1 MSGSRSVAPEVE
13 VGMMKALDV
22 EESIL
27 EGLSNDLQ
35 DSLRPDPKM
44 ESREKAALRI
54 QLMLEGMARKYHI
67 KGEVKMF
74 GSFSNGFKTGSSD
87 MDVVL
92 LTPLV
97 ADAVPLLKKFE
108 AEMTPEVGIG
118 NITKI
123 YQASVP
129 LLKLTDMKT
138 GMEVDFCI
146 NNELGVRNSQLLHT
160 YCEYDSRVLRLGRL
174 VKDWAKKHELVGTA
188 DGCLNSYAYMLL
200 VIYYLQTLE
209 EPVLPNLQEM
219 ATESVLVTDMKWGC
233 SDRWETKFWTD
244 VSSLEPSKNTATVA
258 ELLIGFFHY
267 YVKEFD
273 WSSHA
278 VCMRLNKSGE
288 NVDKFKLNTPTT
300 KDQWYVEDPF
310 DLRHNL
316 AGKCSIA
323 GKARIL
329 KKMEES
335 LEFLKQPGGWEKA
348 CPSGNLETY
357 LLKLRVS
364 TSVTAHSLLE
374 MFEEFDLTR
383 LYFPKPESNVRMAQA
398 YLEFSSYSS
407 RRRAHTCNERWIAD
421 DCQLQLHYSTQHSLS
436 EAIDQG
442 NISTYEMASYKMQR
456 QVFAA
461 RMMSQSGGSGATR
474 LGPGNFPENLS
485 MQPGS
490 GAPGGVDPAAAPAF
504 NFMWSGSAQSAGGNP
519 QHPPRQMMQH
529 AGPMVQMGW
538 PNGMPPGPGNG
549 QPGQIPPQ
557 PPGNNTA
564 RPPGPP
570 PGPPPPEAHMVPSM
584 ANFMQMQMQQQQ
596 MMQQQLQQQ
605 QMQQEQ
611 QQMPQQMSQAAQ
623 SVHPQ
628 VAQLSAA
635 QLQQYQQMQAQ
646 MEELQRRQQQL
657 LQQQQAMVQQPARQM
672 QQQAMQQMQAMPQQ
686 MPPYHPLQSLV
697 ATSSSVTSGAAGSSG
712 DSSEQAPSMIG
723 GGLAKPKGWDQCLHF
738 ARFVKEKEVTGIELV
753 KTWQATCQPA
763 VRSGRASERYRLMC
777 NSMSGAIEP
786 YASQVD
792 YNIEQLCDTVLALF
806 HDLTAADTAAAR

>member
-1 MSGSRSVAPEVE
+1 
-13 VGMMKALDV
+13 MMKALDV

-596 MMQQQLQQQ
+596 QKHQHQNQQQQ
-605 QMQQEQ
+605 QMQMQQHHQ
-611 QQMPQQMSQAAQ
+611 QQHQHQQRPPGFLGALGEGGPSPKGFGKGKGMPTGGPPGLPVPPPPAPSHAVGPPPGLRAPLQEGPVCNISFDLKYQKNGEATFLK
-623 SVHPQ
+623 PEDL
-628 VAQLSAA
+628 VALHDFVAFSSKFNTKFA
-635 QLQQYQQMQAQ
+635 
-646 MEELQRRQQQL
+646 
-657 LQQQQAMVQQPARQM
+657 
-672 QQQAMQQMQAMPQQ
+672 
-686 MPPYHPLQSLV
+686 PPIPEAKGATTVVKIQGGLGGIKASILTKQELQSLR
-697 ATSSSVTSGAAGSSG
+697 SFQSWYGKKF
-712 DSSEQAPSMIG
+712 APS
-723 GGLAKPKGWDQCLHF
+723 
-738 ARFVKEKEVTGIELV
+738 E
-753 KTWQATCQPA
+753 A
-763 VRSGRASERYRLMC
+763 VAANGVD
-777 NSMSGAIEP
+777 NS
-786 YASQVD
+786 
-792 YNIEQLCDTVLALF
+792 
-806 HDLTAADTAAAR
+806 R